1 MYATVDDAISG
12 ALEAIDPYAKQGY
25 VVREDDEW
33 GGDPVVKERKAI

>member
-12 ALEAIDPYAKQGY
+12 ALEAIDPYPKQGY